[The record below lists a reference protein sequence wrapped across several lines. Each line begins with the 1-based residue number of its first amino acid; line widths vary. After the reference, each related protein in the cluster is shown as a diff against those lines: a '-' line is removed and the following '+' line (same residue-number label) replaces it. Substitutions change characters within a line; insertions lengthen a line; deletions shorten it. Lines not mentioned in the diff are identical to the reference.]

1 MEGNTMKAQASPR
14 LAEARIRQ
22 AEALL
27 MRASGHSFESV
38 AHELGY
44 GSRASA
50 FKAVKRGMDA
60 TRDRAAVAYR
70 VLLYLRF
77 EGQLDTLDALLEA
90 GRYGEVLRLLEDRIA
105 RAEQGF
111 WEAKRWG
118 APPSYL

>member
-1 MEGNTMKAQASPR
+1 MKVQASPR

-38 AHELGY
+38 AHQLGY

-50 FKAVKRGMDA
+50 YKAVKRGMDA
-60 TRDRAAVAYR
+60 TRDRAAIAYR
-70 VLLYLRF
+70 ILLYLRF
-77 EGQLDTLDALLEA
+77 ERQLDTLDTLLEA

-105 RAEQGF
+105 KAEQGF
-111 WEAKRWG
+111 WEAKRWVG
-118 APPSYL
+118 GPFYF